1 MLAAH
6 YCHREN
12 KTLKTSF
19 RSERHYIYIY
29 IFAHATRKVW
39 KATNGTNAQIIG
51 CETSTPV
58 DPALCRPPRV
68 EGIDHLL
75 DKKTHLIGGVDPS
88 KTDKN
93 RLSQVG

>member
-19 RSERHYIYIY
+19 RSERHYIYISLRTCHTQSVESY
-29 IFAHATRKVW
+29 QS
-39 KATNGTNAQIIG
+39 TNAQIIG